1 MRWHFS
7 GSEPVYQQIMEQI
20 RCAVL
25 SGAYPPGSRV
35 PAVRE
40 WALEAGVNPNTMQ
53 RALSE
58 LEREGLLI
66 CCGTMGRF
74 VADDETVLTRSR
86 KAAQHAAVAACARQ
100 LSYVGLTLEQAAAME
115 KEELS

>member
-7 GSEPVYQQIMEQI
+7 GAVPVYQQIMEQI
-20 RCAVL
+20 RFAIL
-25 SGAYPPGSRV
+25 SGEYPPGARV

-40 WALEAGVNPNTMQ
+40 WAMAAGVNPNTMQ

-58 LEREGLLI
+58 LEREGLLV

-74 VADDETVLTRSR
+74 VAADEAVLARNR
-86 KAAQHAAVAACARQ
+86 RAAQHNAIAACVRQ
-100 LSYVGLTLEQAAAME
+100 LSAVGLTLEQAAAMQ
-115 KEELS
+115 KEESL

>member
-7 GSEPVYQQIMEQI
+7 GSAPVYQQIMEQI
-20 RCAVL
+20 RFAIL
-25 SGAYPPGSRV
+25 SGEYPPGVRV

-40 WALEAGVNPNTMQ
+40 WAMAAGVNPNTMQ

-58 LEREGLLI
+58 LEREGLLV

-74 VADDETVLTRSR
+74 VADDEVVLARNR
-86 KAAQHAAVAACARQ
+86 RAAQQTTITACVRQ
-100 LSYVGLTLEQAAAME
+100 LSAVGLTLEQAAAMQ
-115 KEELS
+115 KEESQ